1 MSRRKKGR
9 GLLALTLVTLGL
21 GFFAY
26 QTLTPQQ
33 GDYTITTEDSFV
45 QNIAPDAQAIA
56 NQYGLYASVMI
67 AQALLESQRGT
78 SRLAQSPHHNLFGI
92 KGSYQGQ
99 SANFL
104 TTEDDG
110 SGQTYEIHDQFRSYP
125 SYYASLTDY
134 AQVLSQ
140 PIYAGTW
147 KANTTSYQDA
157 TLALTGTYAT
167 DSTYNHKLN
176 QLIEQYQLTQYDW

>member
-9 GLLALTLVTLGL
+9 GLLTLTLITLTLG
-21 GFFAY
+21 FWAY
-26 QTLTPQQ
+26 QTVTPQQ
-33 GDYTITTEDSFV
+33 EAATPTTEALFIQS
-45 QNIAPDAQAIA
+45 IAPDAQVIA

-67 AQALLESQRGT
+67 AQALLESQSGT
-78 SRLAQSPHHNLFGI
+78 SRLAQPPHHNLFGI

-110 SGQTYEIHDQFRSYP
+110 SGQTYEIQDQFRSYP

-140 PIYAGTW
+140 PLYTGTW